1 MLEDKGQRCEDCILA
16 VAADNEDKTSCL
28 QTPKRRNSRRQ
39 LLLLKTEIYG
49 LVSGPSWWR
58 RTLLKVATEQL
69 GYAAVDPQ
77 PGASS
82 EGFSVIEV
90 DDIAEAGGRACQMHA
105 EVGSYVEV

>member
-1 MLEDKGQRCEDCILA
+1 
-16 VAADNEDKTSCL
+16 
-28 QTPKRRNSRRQ
+28 
-39 LLLLKTEIYG
+39 
-49 LVSGPSWWR
+49 
-58 RTLLKVATEQL
+58 LLKVATEQL

-105 EVGSYVEV
+105 EVGSYVEVWENRRPPSEGGNQLYMLEDFCDSCQIFHSKTTWMSSSTPDWNP